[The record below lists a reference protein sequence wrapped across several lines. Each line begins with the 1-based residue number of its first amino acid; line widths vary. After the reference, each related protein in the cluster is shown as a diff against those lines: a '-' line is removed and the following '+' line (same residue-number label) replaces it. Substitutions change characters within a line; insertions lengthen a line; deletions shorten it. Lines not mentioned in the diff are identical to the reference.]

1 MSNLN
6 LLTMLQSQLFAKGLD
21 TTVTLGDKVTLEI
34 EDVETCS
41 IVAVVTGDSLEAAY
55 ANLLGVMSSRVRD
68 AKTGRYDGLSRL
80 WL

>member
-6 LLTMLQSQLFAKGLD
+6 LLTMLQSQLFESGLD

-41 IVAVVTGDSLEAAY
+41 IVAVVTGESLEAAY
-55 ANLLGVMSSRVRD
+55 ANLLGVMSSSVRD
-68 AKTGRYDGLSRL
+68 AKTGRYEGLSRL

>member
-41 IVAVVTGDSLEAAY
+41 IVAVVTGESLEEAY

-80 WL
+80 

>member
-80 WL
+80 

>member
-6 LLTMLQSQLFAKGLD
+6 LLTMLQSQLFESGLD

-41 IVAVVTGDSLEAAY
+41 IVAVVTGESLEAAY

-68 AKTGRYDGLSRL
+68 AKTGRYEGLSRL
-80 WL
+80 